1 MAIIGERPV
10 HNVPAIGL
18 GSTVEKPGAGAI
30 VIGSTMNAIKSQVD
44 VIQSNPLNRSPDNGS
59 IRLFVQYLTSHIL

>member
-18 GSTVEKPGAGAI
+18 GSTAEKPGAGAI
-30 VIGSTMNAIKSQVD
+30 VIGSTMNAIKSKVD
-44 VIQSNPLNRSPDNGS
+44 VIRRVQS
-59 IRLFVQYLTSHIL
+59 T